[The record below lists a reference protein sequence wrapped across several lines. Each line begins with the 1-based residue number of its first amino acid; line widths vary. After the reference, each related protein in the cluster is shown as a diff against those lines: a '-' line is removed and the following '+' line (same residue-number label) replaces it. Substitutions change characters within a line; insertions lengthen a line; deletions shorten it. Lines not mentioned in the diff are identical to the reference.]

1 MNIIETNLQ
10 FRSNMF
16 YGNKPDSIVEHHAE
30 AKQCSIEEIHQW
42 HLDNGWAGCGYHF
55 LVRKDGSI
63 YRGRPEDAIG
73 SNCPGMNN
81 HSIGICAE
89 GDYMIETMP
98 AAQKQSLIELGI
110 YIKNKYGIKSVYG
123 HKECFQTSCPGT
135 NYPLQDIKNSI
146 LSGQIMSLSSNT
158 SSDFIKSVQH
168 DLQRISCLE
177 SGEVNATGI
186 LDAKTKAAIKQFR
199 YVVDL
204 PSSENIDDSLVG
216 ALNTITKMPTIGA
229 GWTTNVI
236 ATKFVQW
243 FIGIMPKSGIF
254 DVNTV
259 QKIKEWQKKEGIWG
273 DPDGVVRKQDWN
285 KILK

>member
-10 FRSNMF
+10 FRSNMS

-63 YRGRPEDAIG
+63 YRGRPEDAAG
-73 SNCPGMNN
+73 SHCPGMNN
-81 HSIGICAE
+81 NSIGICAE
-89 GDYMIETMP
+89 GDYITEIMTAE
-98 AAQKQSLIELGI
+98 QKQSLIELGI
-110 YIKNKYGIKSVYG
+110 YIKNKYGIKNVYG
-123 HKECFQTSCPGT
+123 HKECFQTSCPGI

-146 LSGQIMSLSSNT
+146 LSRKTIRSSSNI
-158 SSDFIKSVQH
+158 SRDFIKSVQH
-168 DLQRISCLE
+168 DLQRVSCLDG
-177 SGEVNATGI
+177 GEVNATGV

-204 PSSENIDDSLVG
+204 PSSENIDNSLVD
-216 ALNTITKMPTIGA
+216 ALNAITKMYIIGA
-229 GWTTNVI
+229 GWAANVI
-236 ATKFVQW
+236 ATKFIQW
-243 FIGIMPKSGIF
+243 FIGITPKNGVF
-254 DVNTV
+254 DANTV
-259 QKIKEWQKKEGIWG
+259 QKVKEWQKKEGIWG
-273 DPDGVVRKQDWN
+273 DPDGVVRKQDWS